1 MRYIFSLLLYLL
13 SGLTFLIFGPF
24 LLIVIFIYPKSLYLI
39 VIPFCQLMI
48 TTFGC
53 TIKSNKKVP
62 LNETYVI
69 MANHVSFLDVF
80 AIPTVFTGKFTAVA
94 ASKNFNIP
102 VYATILKK
110 LKVVSIDRSNRDQSI
125 KGIKQ
130 AESLI
135 QKGYHVVVLPEGTRT
150 KDGKLGSFKKGGFHL
165 AVNTKTK
172 ILPIVTKGLFKIKPL
187 NRWTIMPGRII
198 INIVSIASF
207 IFIIMFVGYPSF
219 IYCIKVTQAIFSN
232 LLI

>member
-1 MRYIFSLLLYLL
+1 MRYMFSLLLYLL

-39 VIPFCQLMI
+39 VVPFCQLMI

-62 LNETYVI
+62 LSETYVI

-80 AIPTVFTGKFTAVA
+80 AIPSVFTGKFTAVA

-110 LKVVSIDRSNRDQSI
+110 LKVISIDRSNRTQSI

-150 KDGKLGSFKKGGFHL
+150 KDGKLGPFKKGGFHL
-165 AVNTKTK
+165 AANIRAK
-172 ILPIVTKGLFKIKPL
+172 ILPIITKGLFTIKPT
-187 NRWTIMPGRII
+187 NRWNIKPGLIKI
-198 INIVSIASF
+198 YIDKPITTSNKTVDELKDETEK
-207 IFIIMFVGYPSF
+207 IFRKYF
-219 IYCIKVTQAIFSN
+219 
-232 LLI
+232 

>member
-1 MRYIFSLLLYLL
+1 MRYMFSLLLYLL
-13 SGLTFLIFGPF
+13 AGLTFLIFGPF

-39 VIPFCQLMI
+39 VVPFCQLMI
-48 TTFGC
+48 TIFGC

-62 LNETYVI
+62 LNETYVL

-110 LKVVSIDRSNRDQSI
+110 LKVISIDRSNRAQSI

-150 KDGKLGSFKKGGFHL
+150 HDGKLGPFKKGGFHL

-172 ILPIVTKGLFKIKPL
+172 ILPIVTKGLFKIKPI
-187 NRWTIMPGRII
+187 NRWSIIPGKITI
-198 INIVSIASF
+198 N
-207 IFIIMFVGYPSF
+207 VGAPIDS
-219 IYCIKVTQAIFSN
+219 KNKSVDD
-232 LLI
+232 LLLETRTVFNNMLQNM